1 MCLQTSHTP
10 RDYLNSNINLI
21 RADLNLPEDPE
32 VCVSL
37 TNNSDDDKTPSDS
50 DSIGSCLALSSQV
63 RMTVFLS
70 LLKFKKHTICFVHAI
85 REDKWKQHIWRW
97 KIQISWTIAKCNNNN
112 LFKPNSFLLKCYDE
126 KSEMLVLGS
135 REPTLENGDS
145 HALST
150 SS

>member
-1 MCLQTSHTP
+1 MFCFNIHKYICLQTSHTP

-63 RMTVFLS
+63 RISV
-70 LLKFKKHTICFVHAI
+70 LLNLLQYQKQIICFVCA
-85 REDKWKQHIWRW
+85 DKGVR
-97 KIQISWTIAKCNNNN
+97 NN
-112 LFKPNSFLLKCYDE
+112 CT
-126 KSEMLVLGS
+126 LGY
-135 REPTLENGDS
+135 ENVKLHG
-145 HALST
+145 HY
-150 SS
+150 